1 MLRPRGGFSDE
12 NVVEKAQVKNLI
24 TNGNLVTTY
33 KNLWKWLLELDG
45 IMVKYECNFICMRD
59 KIESENFNFLLL
71 IKM

>member
-1 MLRPRGGFSDE
+1 MGVRRRNPDATPTWGFSDE

-45 IMVKYECNFICMRD
+45 IMVIYVQITSYVQSAYNT
-59 KIESENFNFLLL
+59 
-71 IKM
+71 

>member
-1 MLRPRGGFSDE
+1 MGVRRRNPDATPTWWVSDE

-45 IMVKYECNFICMRD
+45 IMVIYVQITSYVQSAYNT
-59 KIESENFNFLLL
+59 
-71 IKM
+71 

>member
-1 MLRPRGGFSDE
+1 MGVRRRNPDDE

-45 IMVKYECNFICMRD
+45 IMVIYVQITSYVQSAYNT
-59 KIESENFNFLLL
+59 
-71 IKM
+71 

>member
-45 IMVKYECNFICMRD
+45 IMVIYVQITSLGLRASALAMQIR
-59 KIESENFNFLLL
+59 
-71 IKM
+71 

>member
-12 NVVEKAQVKNLI
+12 NVVENLI

-45 IMVKYECNFICMRD
+45 IMVIYVQITSYVQSAYNT
-59 KIESENFNFLLL
+59 
-71 IKM
+71 

>member
-45 IMVKYECNFICMRD
+45 IMVIYVQITSYVQSAYNL
-59 KIESENFNFLLL
+59 SL
-71 IKM
+71 IHI

>member
-45 IMVKYECNFICMRD
+45 IMVMYVQITSYVQSAYNT
-59 KIESENFNFLLL
+59 
-71 IKM
+71 

>member
-45 IMVKYECNFICMRD
+45 IMVIYV
-59 KIESENFNFLLL
+59 
-71 IKM
+71 